1 MDVTPLLEIQAAPRA
16 VFNRL
21 ATHRHRARF
30 QVRAG
35 TGWQPVTWGQF
46 ASQIRGVARWLI
58 EHELEAGDRVAI
70 YAPNSVAWAS
80 ASLGIQTAGGVFVP
94 IYPASTADQVAY
106 ILDHCEAKVVFVAGT
121 EQMARLE
128 KARPQLARSIEVI
141 HLDAAA
147 WAAEAPVAE
156 REAYPKGYERSIRAA
171 AARDAAAPTLVDA
184 RLGAIELDA
193 PAQMLYTSG
202 TSGNPKGVPLTHRNV
217 GANGSDWLVC
227 NAPLLAE
234 GDRDLLWLPMSHIF
248 GFGELCVGNTLGWET
263 YLASPADV
271 LDVLPEVAPQ
281 VFFSVPAYWEKVAR
295 AIQAGPNT
303 PAAREEALRRVTGG
317 RLRFC
322 LSGGAGL
329 KVEIKELLHASGV
342 LVIEGYGLTET
353 SPTLTLNRPD
363 AFRFDSVGKVLPSV
377 ELKLDSDGEILAKGP
392 NVFAGYYK
400 DPGAT
405 AAAFTEDGWFRT
417 GDVGRWTEDGFLQI
431 VDRKKDILVTAGG
444 KNIPP
449 ANIEAKFVDD
459 PVIERVVVYGDARP
473 YLVAAVWL
481 RVDAELSD
489 AERDRLVATRL
500 EGINKE
506 LARHETIKRHFIA
519 ELPLTVEDGLLT
531 SSLKLR
537 RKAVYERLRDRFEA
551 LYA

>member
-1 MDVTPLLEIQAAPRA
+1 MDVSALLDPQPAPRA
-16 VFNRL
+16 VFDRL
-21 ATHRHRARF
+21 ATHRHRVRF
-30 QVRAG
+30 QVR
-35 TGWQPVTWGQF
+35 TGNAWQPVTWGQF
-46 ASQIRGVARWLI
+46 AQQIRGVARWLI
-58 EHELEAGDRVAI
+58 ERELEAGDRVAI
-70 YAPNSVAWAS
+70 FAPNSVAWAS
-80 ASLGIQTAGGVFVP
+80 AALGVQTAGGVFVP

-106 ILDHCEAKVVFVAGT
+106 ILDHCEAKFVFVAGT
-121 EQMARLE
+121 D
-128 KARPQLARSIEVI
+128 QLARVEQARASLARPVEVI
-141 HLDAAA
+141 GLDGAA
-147 WAAEAPVAE
+147 WHPDAPVTNE
-156 REAYPKGYERSIRAA
+156 TSIRTA

-184 RLGAIELDA
+184 RLGAIEIDA

-217 GANGSDWLVC
+217 GQNGADWLVC

-248 GFGELCVGNTLGWET
+248 GFGELCIGNTLGWET
-263 YLASPADV
+263 YLGAPSDV
-271 LDVLPEVAPQ
+271 LDLLPEVAPQ
-281 VFFSVPAYWEKVAR
+281 VFFSVPAYWEKIAR

-303 PAAREEALRRVTGG
+303 DEARREALRRVTGG

-363 AFRFDSVGKVLPSV
+363 AFRFDAVGKPLPSV
-377 ELKLDSDGEILAKGP
+377 QLRLDADGEILAKGA
-392 NVFAGYYK
+392 NVFGGYFK
-400 DPGAT
+400 DPTAT
-405 AAAFTEDGWFRT
+405 ASAFTEDGWFRT

-449 ANIEAKFVDD
+449 ANIEARFVDD

-481 RVDAELSD
+481 RPDALAD
-489 AERDRLVATRL
+489 APAEERSRAVAARV
-500 EGINKE
+500 ENINKD
-506 LARHETIKRHFIA
+506 LARYESIKRHFIA

>member
-1 MDVTPLLEIQAAPRA
+1 MDVSSLLEIQAAPRA
-16 VFNRL
+16 VFARL
-21 ATHRHRARF
+21 ATHRHRVRF

-35 TGWQPVTWGQF
+35 NAWQPVTWGQF
-46 ASQIRGVARWLI
+46 AVQIRGVARWLI
-58 EHELEAGDRVAI
+58 EHELEPGDRVAI
-70 YAPNSVAWAS
+70 FAHNSVAWAS
-80 ASLGIQTAGGVFVP
+80 AALGAQTAGAVFVP
-94 IYPASTADQVAY
+94 IYPASTPEQVAY
-106 ILDHCEAKVVFVAGT
+106 ILEHCEAKFVFVAGT
-121 EQMARLE
+121 EL
-128 KARPQLARSIEVI
+128 LARVERARALMTAPTQVI
-141 HLDAAA
+141 SLDGAA
-147 WAAEAPVAE
+147 WAADAPVAAE
-156 REAYPKGYERSIRAA
+156 HTIRAA

-184 RLGAIELDA
+184 RLGALDLDA

-217 GANGSDWLVC
+217 GSNGADWLTC
-227 NAPLLAE
+227 NAPLLNE

-248 GFGELCVGNTLGWET
+248 GFGELCCGNQLGWET
-263 YLASPADV
+263 YLASPQDM
-271 LDVLPEVAPQ
+271 LDLLPEVAPQ
-281 VFFSVPAYWEKVAR
+281 VLFSVPAYWEKIAR

-303 PAAREEALRRVTGG
+303 AAARAEALRRVTGG

-329 KVEIKELLHASGV
+329 KVEIKELLHAAGV
-342 LVIEGYGLTET
+342 LIIEGYGLTET

-363 AFRFDSVGKVLPSV
+363 AFRFDTVGKPLPSL
-377 ELKLDSDGEILAKGP
+377 ELKLDTDGEILARGP
-392 NVFAGYYK
+392 NVFTGYFK

-405 AAAFTEDGWFRT
+405 AAAFTDDGWFRT

-431 VDRKKDILVTAGG
+431 VDRKKDILVTSGG

-449 ANIEAKFVDD
+449 ANIEARFVDD

-481 RVDAELSD
+481 RPDAPEEERAKIVAARVEDINRELP
-489 AERDRLVATRL
+489 
-500 EGINKE
+500 
-506 LARHETIKRHFIA
+506 RHESIKRYFIS
-519 ELPLTVEDGLLT
+519 EDPLTVEGGLLT